1 MERGKA
7 DSMNNK
13 DYNQDDFILVLNHF
27 IQETNLNEFEE
38 LKESVDNIHSEA
50 NKMMK
55 NKEEKKMEKE
65 NDH

>member
-1 MERGKA
+1 
-7 DSMNNK
+7 MNNK

-55 NKEEKKMEKE
+55 NNEEKKMEKE
-65 NDH
+65 NEH